1 MKKKKLLQSI
11 LAIMMV
17 LFTLFSSMT
26 VMAEPLAEAVTEIT
40 EAAEKEEQETFIYP
54 EEKTSEEDKEPAPEI
69 DEDLREPD
77 VAEQNETDEFGE
89 PVVISEHSKIYQT
102 GDNTFKTVYSE
113 IPNTFKANGKQKEYD
128 NTLVLK
134 EKVIGQD
141 YYTNKQSNIDVK
153 LPSEIKENKGI
164 TFEYGKVKVDLIPTE
179 GDYSKSAVKENAI
192 LYNDVY
198 DGIDVQYTIH
208 ELGLKEDIVLNK
220 HVDKNSFTYKLDT
233 HGAEARIENGV
244 INLYENKS
252 DEAALTLSAP
262 MMTDADANI
271 CEDVVLTLTE
281 EKGEYI
287 VTVTANQ
294 EWLEAADRAY
304 PVKIDPNF
312 TIPASKITVTTAS
325 QFRGVYEGKSYGYA
339 GHLTDDN
346 IGTPGAGDLG
356 KTRMYFSIND
366 DFSSIPEG
374 SKINSATF
382 RIYQYMNYNGGK
394 TQFGCFR
401 IEDSWNVSS
410 LSWNNAI
417 KLNQS
422 PCGENSVSTSKVGFH
437 EFECRETVNNWVQ
450 GCLICFLPH
459 YFDVIVFYSLFTFLQ
474 RFSK

>member
-17 LFTLFSSMT
+17 MFTLFSSMT

-40 EAAEKEEQETFIYP
+40 EAAEKEERETFIYP
-54 EEKTSEEDKEPAPEI
+54 EEKTSEKDKEPAPEI

-77 VAEQNETDEFGE
+77 VAEQTETDEFGE

-113 IPNTFKANGKQKEYD
+113 IPNTFKENGKQKEYD

-244 INLYENKS
+244 INLYEKKS
-252 DEAALTLSAP
+252 DEPALTLSAP

-271 CEDVVLTLTE
+271 CEDVELTLTE

-312 TIPASKITVTTAS
+312 TIPASKITVITAS

-339 GHLTDDN
+339 GSLTDDQ
-346 IGTPGAGDLG
+346 IGAPGTGDLG

-394 TQFGCFR
+394 T
-401 IEDSWNVSS
+401 
-410 LSWNNAI
+410 I
-417 KLNQS
+417 KRA
-422 PCGENSVSTSKVGFH
+422 K
-437 EFECRETVNNWVQ
+437 
-450 GCLICFLPH
+450 
-459 YFDVIVFYSLFTFLQ
+459 
-474 RFSK
+474 